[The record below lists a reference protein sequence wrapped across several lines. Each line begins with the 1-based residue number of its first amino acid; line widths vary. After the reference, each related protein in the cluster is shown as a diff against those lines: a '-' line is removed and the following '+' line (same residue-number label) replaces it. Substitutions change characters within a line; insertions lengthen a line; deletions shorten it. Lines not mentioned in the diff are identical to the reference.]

1 MYRKNQQTGFPALI
15 TIFSAP
21 NYLDVYNNKAAIL
34 KYENNVMN
42 IRQFNCS
49 PHPYWLPNFM
59 DVFTWSLPF
68 VGEKVTEMLV
78 SVLNICSSDEL
89 FADEVEDD
97 TNMNVRKDVI
107 KGKIRAIGK
116 MARVFTL
123 LREENE
129 SVLELKG
136 LTPNG
141 MLPIGLLSEGRENL
155 KQSALSPH
163 AKISSFAEAKA
174 IDKINERMPP
184 AQVPT
189 NPKDCVA
196 AFIKAADD
204 SGEKNANTPPATSRS
219 AKRGAAVRNNL
230 IDSTDK
236 AERNKKDM
244 TINNPNEVV
253 NAPFVQKS
261 STSFHDI
268 ASAPLA
274 QPPSIFPKSNE
285 GNRLDPLY
293 VSVKSSRGGNSPLP
307 PALSPASVSN
317 SHSSAFA
324 SSRASPAPPIINEE
338 DGASTNSTN
347 PTLHHPNAAFIAY
360 QQSAPILAPK
370 SFEQRNLSPSDTSTT
385 SSSSSSTSG
394 DSVASSLVGDMIPPT
409 NRANGIPVLEKMPSC
424 NPTPLCA
431 ASPVKSVQVKTVE
444 LTTGASQTKQS
455 AQPKSP
461 ITVPS
466 ENHPVEILSVIPSD
480 ATAPPPPKKKPTR
493 KSGAAK
499 RRRSQKKR
507 WSNGDDSDI
516 EILGRRGNILRKAQE
531 TIRRSG
537 AQKRGA
543 KAGGK
548 AGGNS
553 LAIGEVT
560 GQQRYLKSP
569 FFCLC
574 QSAVNGNL
582 PGPSKSAPT
591 NETEPPTAPP
601 LPIHSAHV
609 INPAVPIDEPI
620 NCPILQANNAA
631 KKRPFR
637 VLDKPANE
645 LSAFFATATY
655 KPTLRPGSS
664 YPDSRIPN
672 TYTEDACPSWRC
684 VFCAEPPT
692 FDRLSPLYGPYFVGG
707 EVMSKHGPSL
717 RLVIKPIPPGVVGN
731 GSVSIKNLPDITPSP
746 AKMVTSSKAS
756 RGRRNSSLVDAVKV
770 MENYANMTSNRVG
783 SDGEVWCHLECVLW
797 APGTHIKGDGTIGG
811 LDEAVMMALETT
823 CSHCKKIGAIV
834 SCTKRG
840 CNLFYHYY
848 CAKLAECRFNEEQFA
863 VLCKKHYGRPYLSFI
878 VLFFGVVN
886 YYGRFIPNHNQN
898 LQPFAD
904 LLNFNPMHFTILPE
918 AESAFAKT
926 MQQLPEGAT
935 ISHLD
940 TAKNKSPSSGCR
952 GCSTRDFKVYGDEVQ
967 HIWQRIARYPLGSYT
982 L

>member
-1 MYRKNQQTGFPALI
+1 
-15 TIFSAP
+15 
-21 NYLDVYNNKAAIL
+21 
-34 KYENNVMN
+34 
-42 IRQFNCS
+42 
-49 PHPYWLPNFM
+49 M
-59 DVFTWSLPF
+59 DRLHT
-68 VGEKVTEMLV
+68 
-78 SVLNICSSDEL
+78 
-89 FADEVEDD
+89 
-97 TNMNVRKDVI
+97 VI
-107 KGKIRAIGK
+107 
-116 MARVFTL
+116 
-123 LREENE
+123 
-129 SVLELKG
+129 
-136 LTPNG
+136 
-141 MLPIGLLSEGRENL
+141 
-155 KQSALSPH
+155 H
-163 AKISSFAEAKA
+163 
-174 IDKINERMPP
+174 
-184 AQVPT
+184 
-189 NPKDCVA
+189 
-196 AFIKAADD
+196 
-204 SGEKNANTPPATSRS
+204 
-219 AKRGAAVRNNL
+219 NNL
-230 IDSTDK
+230 IDSADK
-236 AERNKKDM
+236 TERNKKDM
-244 TINNPNEVV
+244 AINNPNEAV

-274 QPPSIFPKSNE
+274 QPPNIFPKGNE

-324 SSRASPAPPIINEE
+324 SSRASPAPPIINDE

-347 PTLHHPNAAFIAY
+347 PPLHSNAAFSAY
-360 QQSAPILAPK
+360 QQSVPILAPK

-394 DSVASSLVGDMIPPT
+394 DSAASSLAGDMIPPT

-424 NPTPLCA
+424 NPSAPCVA
-431 ASPVKSVQVKTVE
+431 PPVKSVQVKTVE
-444 LTTGASQTKQS
+444 LTTSASQSNQPAQS
-455 AQPKSP
+455 KSP

-466 ENHPVEILSVIPSD
+466 ENHPVEIVSAIPSD
-480 ATAPPPPKKKPTR
+480 AAAPPLPKKKPAR

-499 RRRSQKKR
+499 KRRSQKKR
-507 WSNGDDSDI
+507 WSNGNDSDI

-531 TIRRSG
+531 TIRRITYSQNILGTFFIPYALSIFLFCRSG
-537 AQKRGA
+537 AQKRG
-543 KAGGK
+543 KAT
-548 AGGNS
+548 GNS
-553 LAIGEVT
+553 LAVGEVT

-574 QSAVNGNL
+574 QSAVNDNL

-591 NETEPPTAPP
+591 NEAESSTAPS

-620 NCPILQANNAA
+620 NCPILKANSAA

-637 VLDKPANE
+637 ILDKPANE

-746 AKMVTSSKAS
+746 AKVVTSSKAS
-756 RGRRNSSLVDAVKV
+756 RGRRNSSLVDAVKI

-823 CSHCKKIGAIV
+823 CSHCKKIGAIM

-848 CAKLAECRFNEEQFA
+848 CAKLAGECAFICLLICSTVLRRRSLKRELFLFLILECRFNEEQFA
-863 VLCKKHYGRPYLSFI
+863 VLCKKHY
-878 VLFFGVVN
+878 
-886 YYGRFIPNHNQN
+886 
-898 LQPFAD
+898 
-904 LLNFNPMHFTILPE
+904 
-918 AESAFAKT
+918 
-926 MQQLPEGAT
+926 
-935 ISHLD
+935 
-940 TAKNKSPSSGCR
+940 
-952 GCSTRDFKVYGDEVQ
+952 VY
-967 HIWQRIARYPLGSYT
+967 S
-982 L
+982 